1 MTMGGF
7 EAVSHLKGS
16 FLDHIRL
23 WARATSPSLFS
34 PSGLQTLGPPYQLT
48 PLAVAADDKVDA
60 DALQANTRLWKC
72 LFTASLC

>member
-23 WARATSPSLFS
+23 WAKVTPPSLFS
-34 PSGLQTLGPPYQLT
+34 PLRAPSCGTTVPT

-60 DALQANTRLWKC
+60 DASQANTRPWKR
-72 LFTASLC
+72 LFDASLC